1 MKVLIT
7 ENKFKDILKLSIKDL
22 GVQSTIDNVG
32 GWENFC
38 KALNIESPIDFL
50 KSLPKM
56 EEDVESRPDWV
67 KYYYEKGRYLFSYD
81 TIYKSVWVN
90 YDEIWQF
97 LRFNFNLDKD
107 ETKKIVKEWLSE
119 VYNLETR
126 EIQTFYDDNRRS
138 R

>member
-1 MKVLIT
+1 MKIIIT

-22 GVQSTIDNVG
+22 GIQSTIDNVG

-81 TIYKSVWVN
+81 TKYKSVWVN
-90 YDEIWQF
+90 YDEIWQY
-97 LRFNFNLDKD
+97 LRFEFRLDTD
-107 ETKKIVKEWLSE
+107 ETKKIVKEWLSD

-126 EIQTFYDDNRRS
+126 EIQTFYAENRRS

>member
-22 GVQSTIDNVG
+22 GVQSTIDNIG
-32 GWENFC
+32 GWDTFC
-38 KALNIESPIDFL
+38 KVLNIESPIDFL

-56 EEDVESRPDWV
+56 DEDVETRPGWV
-67 KYYYEKGRYLFSYD
+67 KYYYEKGRHLFSYD
-81 TIYKSVWVN
+81 TKYKSVWVN
-90 YDEIWQF
+90 YDEIWQY
-97 LRFNFNLDKD
+97 LRFEFRLDSD
-107 ETKKIVKEWLSE
+107 ETKKIVKEWLSD

-126 EIQTFYDDNRRS
+126 EIQPFYAENRRS